1 MADMFSSTLSRCICR
16 RRCTKDTNGFFTA
29 LLPLI
34 VLIPR
39 QRNRRRNGGRAMNVV
54 QNRAR
59 PRSSSVVIIIDA
71 TEDEVVE

>member
-1 MADMFSSTLSRCICR
+1 
-16 RRCTKDTNGFFTA
+16 
-29 LLPLI
+29 
-34 VLIPR
+34 